1 MAYCIFDVQP
11 VQSRVAIVDWD
22 VVNLMESVE
31 KTTCLCGVIS
41 PTKAKSK
48 SKANVNENHLSKTG
62 SLPCGKKAKYS
73 KLGMYY
79 CEKHAKTHGEY
90 QLPSKEHT
98 PAFLKK
104 QKVDVVSGIYHQ
116 IRESTDKIE
125 RANKT
130 AMIDTIVAYY
140 DSRSFSEI
148 EVSKPKKTAN
158 DTDLVSIGWAIQRE
172 FDRRAE
178 HLEGITHVIIE
189 NQISPIATRMKTIQ
203 GMLTQYFI
211 MKSESI
217 VRGAEPIDIRYI
229 SSSNKLI
236 DKGVGIATTPP
247 IPETIREESTET
259 PENSK
264 NAKSFKL
271 PKKSSYRSNKKDGIV
286 YCSRYLDSNPEWSKW
301 MSMMNTPKKD
311 DLADCFLQGIWF
323 LKSQKTITCAENL
336 KINIV

>member
-1 MAYCIFDVQP
+1 MAYCIFDVQ
-11 VQSRVAIVDWD
+11 SGVAIVDWD
-22 VVNLMESVE
+22 VVNLMEPVE

-41 PTKAKSK
+41 PTKAK
-48 SKANVNENHLSKTG
+48 ANNLSKTG

-79 CEKHAKTHGEY
+79 CEKHAKAHGEY

-104 QKVDVVSGIYHQ
+104 QKVDVVSGIYQQ
-116 IRESTDKIE
+116 IRESTEKIE
-125 RANKT
+125 RANKP
-130 AMIDTIVAYY
+130 AMIDAIVAYY

-148 EVSKPKKTAN
+148 DVSKPKKTAN

-178 HLEGITHVIIE
+178 HLAGITHVIIE

-211 MKSESI
+211 MKSASI
-217 VRGAEPIDIRYI
+217 VKPIDIRYI
-229 SSSNKLI
+229 SSSNKLH

-247 IPETIREESTET
+247 IPET